1 MPADGIIPPTGPRG
15 PHSQLPEAVTWK
27 RPSKVFEVLEV
38 ANWLAIPSCAAMM
51 ADMGADVIK
60 VEALQGDTF
69 RTEIRDADFG
79 KAFPISY
86 AFELDNRGKRSIA
99 LNLARPKAVEAVHKL
114 ASQSRCLHDQPDPPP
129 PGSLQPN
136 LRRAFKGPFLA
147 SIYVS
152 FNGYGTEGPDKD
164 RTGFDYTAFWTRSGA
179 MSLFS
184 RPGKEPVNLR
194 SGFGDHTSSPML
206 LAGVMTALWAREK
219 TGRGQKVACSLLNMG
234 LWVIG
239 GDLSRSLYAQQHPF
253 QWTREESPNPLQNTY
268 QTGDGKW
275 INMVS
280 PNTNEKWAR
289 FCRALERYDLITDER
304 YSEPLARRA
313 NARELI
319 QSSTVSLLATP
330 SMNSPRASTPKAS
343 SGHPCRTSWTLCP
356 TLKSAPTTSSLPSIT
371 PPTAPTRPSPPL
383 LSSAKRNQT
392 TGRSP
397 RDGSTHGTV
406 LVDELGYSWMTWNP
420 LEKTAQ

>member
-1 MPADGIIPPTGPRG
+1 MEAPLKGIR
-15 PHSQLPEAVTWK
+15 
-27 RPSKVFEVLEV
+27 VLEV

-69 RTEIRDADFG
+69 RTEIRDADFA
-79 KAFPISY
+79 KSFPTSY

-114 ASQSRCLHDQPDPPP
+114 ASKADIFMT
-129 PGSLQPN
+129 N
-136 LRRAFKGPFLA
+136 LIPRRQEAFNLTYEELSKDHPRL
-147 SIYVS
+147 IYVS
-152 FNGYGTEGPDKD
+152 FNGYGTKGPDKD

-219 TGRGQKVACSLLNMG
+219 TGRGQKVATSLLNMG

-239 GDLSRSLYAQQHPF
+239 GDLSRSLYARQHPF
-253 QWTREESPNPLQNTY
+253 QWNREESPNPLQNTY
-268 QTGDGKW
+268 QTADGKW

-289 FCRALERYDLITDER
+289 FCRALQRDDLITDER

-319 QSSTVSLLATP
+319 PELDRVIGSNTLDELSPRLDAEGVIWAPMQDLMDVMSDPQVRANDFIVTVDHPTHGPYETLATP
-330 SMNSPRASTPKAS
+330 LKFSESEIKPRGA
-343 SGHPCRTSWTLCP
+343 
-356 TLKSAPTTSSLPSIT
+356 APEMGQHTE
-371 PPTAPTRPSPPL
+371 
-383 LSSAKRNQT
+383 Q
-392 TGRSP
+392 
-397 RDGSTHGTV
+397 V
-406 LVDELGYSWMTWNP
+406 LVDELGYSWDDVETLREDGAIN
-420 LEKTAQ
+420 